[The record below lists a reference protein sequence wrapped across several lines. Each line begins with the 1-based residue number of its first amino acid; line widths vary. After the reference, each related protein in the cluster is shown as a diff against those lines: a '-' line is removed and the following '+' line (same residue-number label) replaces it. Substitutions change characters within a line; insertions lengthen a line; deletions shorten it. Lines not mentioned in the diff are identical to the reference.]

1 MKDFNIF
8 KIEYHWYEG
17 EHEETLLVKEI
28 EPEKFE
34 EDLMEAKKFAESL
47 IGIEIKDYDYLG
59 KGYSTECLPEFYEQI
74 LWYLTNKLGYI
85 YCNHDNHKI
94 LFLHNE
100 RTQQPLRR
108 AYKPPSKENGQ
119 QVRPL
124 AFWLGWKS

>member
-74 LWYLTNKLGYI
+74 IWFLMNKKGYFLCSFDEDT
-85 YCNHDNHKI
+85 YFRVEDSSNKKI
-94 LFLHNE
+94 SIIKLKNTIESNE
-100 RTQQPLRR
+100 L
-108 AYKPPSKENGQ
+108 K
-119 QVRPL
+119 
-124 AFWLGWKS
+124 